1 MKRIFLKYDVRTNNA
16 CHTRK
21 YSGAAEGGWLAW
33 LRAITIITKVG
44 LSHTNNRSL
53 VQLARDAD
61 THSATANQ
69 AEHALVSILL

>member
-44 LSHTNNRSL
+44 LSHTNNRRL
-53 VQLARDAD
+53 VQLAH